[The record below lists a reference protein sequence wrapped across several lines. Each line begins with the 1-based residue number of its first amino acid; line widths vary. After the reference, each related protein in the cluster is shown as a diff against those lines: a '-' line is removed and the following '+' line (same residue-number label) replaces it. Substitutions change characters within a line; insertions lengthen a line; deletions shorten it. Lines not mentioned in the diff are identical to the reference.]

1 MRIILCHFPQG
12 QQSQANAQNWG
23 LSHSFFYSWASDP
36 KAGSCWAFI
45 PSLGGNNGFQ
55 LHQGKEVFMVSL
67 WGASTE
73 GASFHPS
80 SKFFGNNS
88 SSINCPVKKKKS
100 KNYFDWYLNVSTSKQ
115 VTMGC
120 DVLVVHLTEH
130 RKTHLGGSSW
140 VNLWRLSWLGL
151 WSRKICS
158 LWVARFLCTGM
169 EDCVEGEVEQ
179 STHICF
185 SSLLNC
191 GYNVTNTSNSC
202 HCDSPVC
209 DSKWWVN
216 GWILSP
222 FCCLCQTILPEQQK
236 WGKGW
241 GVLIWKSSPDLP
253 RKFC

>member
-100 KNYFDWYLNVSTSKQ
+100 KNYLDWYLNVSTSKQ

-140 VNLWRLSWLGL
+140 V
-151 WSRKICS
+151 S
-158 LWVARFLCTGM
+158 LWEIILVRPLEQEDLLTVGGTVSVHWDGGLCGGRSWAEYAHLFLFAS
-169 EDCVEGEVEQ
+169 Q
-179 STHICF
+179 
-185 SSLLNC
+185 L
-191 GYNVTNTSNSC
+191 
-202 HCDSPVC
+202 
-209 DSKWWVN
+209 
-216 GWILSP
+216 WIQ
-222 FCCLCQTILPEQQK
+222 CN
-236 WGKGW
+236 
-241 GVLIWKSSPDLP
+241 
-253 RKFC
+253 